1 MLPDQ
6 AHAWFTWLRRGTGD
20 QDMPRNCVVLARL
33 LDELF
38 KGFHSSGTNGSMG
51 QIADI
56 LAPSTN

>member
-1 MLPDQ
+1 
-6 AHAWFTWLRRGTGD
+6 
-20 QDMPRNCVVLARL
+20 MPRNCVVLARL